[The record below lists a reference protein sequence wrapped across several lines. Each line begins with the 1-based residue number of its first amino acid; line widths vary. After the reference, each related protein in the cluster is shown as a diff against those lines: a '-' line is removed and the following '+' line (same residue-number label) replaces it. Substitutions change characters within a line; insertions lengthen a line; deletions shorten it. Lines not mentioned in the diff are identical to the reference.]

1 MAAPESDLE
10 GNRCQR
16 TQREHRGGAPGS
28 FIAVA
33 TAAAATASRIHGDT
47 SSPPLSPA
55 AGPPRRHLTTV
66 SCIRAWLT
74 RYFAP
79 ESSGPETIEVVGTQ
93 DPRSMGTGVP
103 ASEQTS
109 CAKGDPQVY
118 CPEDTGGTEAV
129 QATDCESPEDNQSQN
144 EPGYSSREDTGQ
156 LMASYEGKAK
166 GYQVPPFGW
175 RICLAHEFTEK
186 RKPFNANDV
195 SLSNLIKHLGMGL
208 RYLQWWYRKTQVEK
222 KTPFIDL
229 INCVPLRQ
237 IYGCPLGGIGGGTIT
252 RGWRGQFCRWQLNP
266 GMYQH
271 QTVIADQFTVCLRR
285 KGHTVYQQVLSV
297 ERPSVLRSWN
307 WGLCGY
313 FAFYHAL
320 YPRAWT
326 VYQLPGQNVTLTC
339 RQITPILPHDYQ
351 DSSLPVAIFVW
362 DVENEGDEAVDVSIM
377 FSMRN
382 GLGGEDDAPGGLWN
396 EPFCLERDGATV
408 QGLLLHHPTLPN
420 PYTMA
425 VAARLTADTT
435 VTHITAFDPDST
447 GQQVWQDL
455 LQDGQLDSPAGRS
468 PTSQKGEGIAGAVCA
483 MGKLPPRGRCSLEF
497 SLAWDMPRIMF
508 GAKGQVHYR
517 RYTRFFG
524 SDGDAAPTLSHYAL
538 CRYTDWEEKISAWQ
552 SPVLDDRSLPAWYKS
567 ALFNELY
574 FLADGGTVWLEV
586 PEASL
591 PEELVG
597 GMHQLHP
604 ILREYGRFGYLEGQE
619 YRMYNTYDVH
629 FYASFALIMLWPK
642 LELSLQ
648 YDMALATLREDLTQ
662 RRYLMSGIMA
672 PVKRRNVIPHDI
684 GDPDDEPWLRVNAYV
699 VHDTADWKDL
709 NLKFVL
715 QAVMESEMKFD
726 KDQDGL
732 IENGGYA
739 DQTYDGWVT
748 TGPSA
753 YCGGLWLAAV
763 AVMVRMAALCGA
775 PDVQDKFSSI
785 LSRGQEAY
793 ERLLWNGRYYNYDCS
808 SQPQS
813 FSIMSDQCAG
823 QWFLRASGLGEGDSE
838 VFPTQHVVR
847 ALQTIFEFNVQAF
860 AGGAMGAV
868 NGMQPHG
875 VPDRSS
881 VQSDEVWVGVV
892 YGLAATMIQEGLTWE
907 GFRTAEGCYRTVWE
921 RLGLAFQ
928 TPEAYC
934 QQRVYRSLAYMRPLS
949 IWAMQ
954 LALQQQQHKKAS
966 GPKAKQGTGLSMGP
980 KLGPK
985 ETMANP
991 SPE

>member
-1 MAAPESDLE
+1 
-10 GNRCQR
+10 
-16 TQREHRGGAPGS
+16 
-28 FIAVA
+28 
-33 TAAAATASRIHGDT
+33 
-47 SSPPLSPA
+47 
-55 AGPPRRHLTTV
+55 
-66 SCIRAWLT
+66 
-74 RYFAP
+74 
-79 ESSGPETIEVVGTQ
+79 
-93 DPRSMGTGVP
+93 MGTGVL
-103 ASEQTS
+103 ASEQTG
-109 CAKGDPQVY
+109 CAKGHPQ
-118 CPEDTGGTEAV
+118 DTEGTEGMQV
-129 QATDCESPEDNQSQN
+129 TDCESPEDSRPQN
-144 EPGYSSREDTGQ
+144 EPGYCDPEDSGQ

-175 RICLAHEFTEK
+175 RICLAHEFAEK
-186 RKPFNANDV
+186 RKPFHANNI
-195 SLSNLIKHLGMGL
+195 SLSNLIKHLGMGM
-208 RYLQWWYRKTQVEK
+208 RYLQWWYQKTQVEK
-222 KTPFIDL
+222 KTPFIDFM
-229 INCVPLRQ
+229 NCVPLRQ

-271 QTVIADQFTVCLRR
+271 RTVIADQFTVCLRR
-285 KGHTVYQQVLSV
+285 EGQTVYQQVLSV
-297 ERPSVLRSWN
+297 ERPRVLRSWN

-351 DSSLPVAIFVW
+351 DSSLPVGVFVW
-362 DVENEGDEAVDVSIM
+362 DVENEGDEALDVSIM

-382 GLGGEDDAPGGLWN
+382 GLGGGDDAPGGLWN
-396 EPFCLERDGATV
+396 EPFCLEQDGETT

-455 LQDGQLDSPAGRS
+455 LQDGQLDSPAGPS
-468 PTSQKGEGIAGAVCA
+468 TPTQKGVGIAGAVCVA
-483 MGKLPPRGRCSLEF
+483 GKLSPRGRCRLEF

-508 GAKGQVHYR
+508 GAKGQDY
-517 RYTRFFG
+517 Y
-524 SDGDAAPTLSHYAL
+524 
-538 CRYTDWEEKISAWQ
+538 
-552 SPVLDDRSLPAWYKS
+552 RSLPAWYKS

-586 PEASL
+586 PEDSL
-591 PEELVG
+591 PEELAG
-597 GMHQLHP
+597 SMCQLRP
-604 ILREYGRFGYLEGQE
+604 ILQEYGRFGYLEGQE

-648 YDMALATLREDLTQ
+648 YDMALATLGEDLTR
-662 RRYLMSGIMA
+662 RRYLMSGVMA
-672 PVKRRNVIPHDI
+672 PVKKRNVIPHDI
-684 GDPDDEPWLRVNAYV
+684 GDPDDEPWLRVNAYLI
-699 VHDTADWKDL
+699 HDTADWKDL

-715 QAVMESEMKFD
+715 QIYRDYYLTGDQGFLRDMWPVCLAVMESEMKFD

-763 AVMVRMAALCGA
+763 AVMVQMAALCGA
-775 PDVQDKFSSI
+775 QDVQDRFSSI

-813 FSIMSDQCAG
+813 RSIMSDQCAG
-823 QWFLRASGLGEGDSE
+823 QWFLRACGLGEGDTE
-838 VFPTQHVVR
+838 VFPTRHIVR
-847 ALQTIFEFNVQAF
+847 ALQTIFELNVQAF

-875 VPDRSS
+875 VPDRTS

-934 QQRVYRSLAYMRPLS
+934 QQQVFRSLAYMRPLS

-966 GPKAKQGTGLSMGP
+966 RPTAKQGTGLSTGP
-980 KLGPK
+980 TCGPK
-985 ETMANP
+985 EGMANL
-991 SPE
+991 SLE

>member
-1 MAAPESDLE
+1 
-10 GNRCQR
+10 
-16 TQREHRGGAPGS
+16 
-28 FIAVA
+28 
-33 TAAAATASRIHGDT
+33 
-47 SSPPLSPA
+47 
-55 AGPPRRHLTTV
+55 
-66 SCIRAWLT
+66 
-74 RYFAP
+74 
-79 ESSGPETIEVVGTQ
+79 
-93 DPRSMGTGVP
+93 MGTGVP
-103 ASEQTS
+103 ASEHIS
-109 CAKGDPQVY
+109 CAKEDPQVY
-118 CPEDTGGTEAV
+118 CPEETGGTKDV
-129 QATDCESPEDNQSQN
+129 QVTDCKSPED
-144 EPGYSSREDTGQ
+144 SRPQKETGCCNPEDSGQ
-156 LMASYEGKAK
+156 LMASYEGKAM

-186 RKPFNANDV
+186 RKPFQANNV
-195 SLSNLIKHLGMGL
+195 SLSNMIKHIGMGL

-222 KTPFIDL
+222 KTPFIDM
-229 INCVPLRQ
+229 INSVPLRQ

-271 QTVIADQFTVCLRR
+271 RTVIADQFTVCLRR
-285 KGHTVYQQVLSV
+285 EGQTVYQQVLS
-297 ERPSVLRSWN
+297 LDWN

-313 FAFYHAL
+313 FCFLHAL
-320 YPRAWT
+320 YPRAG
-326 VYQLPGQNVTLTC
+326 LSISFLGQNV
-339 RQITPILPHDYQ
+339 LPHLPSDHTHL
-351 DSSLPVAIFVW
+351 DSSLPVGVFVW
-362 DVENEGDEAVDVSIM
+362 DVENEGDEALDVSIM

-382 GLGGEDDAPGGLWN
+382 GLGGGDDAPGGLWN
-396 EPFCLERDGATV
+396 EPFCLERGGETV

-425 VAARLTADTT
+425 VAARVTADTT

-455 LQDGQLDSPAGRS
+455 LQDGQLDSPTGQS
-468 PTSQKGEGIAGAVCA
+468 TPTQKGVGIAGAVCVSS
-483 MGKLPPRGRCSLEF
+483 KLQPRGQCRLEF

-524 SDGDAAPTLSHYAL
+524 QDGDAAPTLSHYAL
-538 CRYTDWEEKISAWQ
+538 CQYPEWEERISAWQ

-586 PEASL
+586 LEDSL
-591 PEELVG
+591 PEELG
-597 GMHQLHP
+597 RNMCH
-604 ILREYGRFGYLEGQE
+604 LRPTLRDYGRFGYLEGQE

-648 YDMALATLREDLTQ
+648 YDMALATLREDLTR
-662 RRYLMSGIMA
+662 RRYLMSGVMA

-684 GDPDDEPWLRVNAYV
+684 GDPDDEPWLRVNAYLI
-699 VHDTADWKDL
+699 HDTADWKDL

-715 QAVMESEMKFD
+715 QVYRDYYLTGDQNFLKDMWPVCLAVMESEMKFD
-726 KDQDGL
+726 KDHDGL

-763 AVMVRMAALCGA
+763 AVMVQMAALCGA
-775 PDVQDKFSSI
+775 QDIQDKFSSI

-793 ERLLWNGRYYNYDCS
+793 ERLLWNGRYYNYDS
-808 SQPQS
+808 SSRPQS
-813 FSIMSDQCAG
+813 RSVMSDQCAG
-823 QWFLRASGLGEGDSE
+823 QWFLKACGLGEGDTE
-838 VFPTQHVVR
+838 VFPTPHVVR
-847 ALQTIFEFNVQAF
+847 ALQTIFELNVQAF

-875 VPDRSS
+875 VPDKSS

-907 GFRTAEGCYRTVWE
+907 GFQTAEGCYRTVWE

-934 QQRVYRSLAYMRPLS
+934 QQRVFRSLAYMRPLS

-966 GPKAKQGTGLSMGP
+966 WPKVEQGTGLRTGP
-980 KLGPK
+980 MFGPK
-985 ETMANP
+985 EAMANLN
-991 SPE
+991 PE

>member
-1 MAAPESDLE
+1 M
-10 GNRCQR
+10 
-16 TQREHRGGAPGS
+16 
-28 FIAVA
+28 
-33 TAAAATASRIHGDT
+33 
-47 SSPPLSPA
+47 
-55 AGPPRRHLTTV
+55 
-66 SCIRAWLT
+66 
-74 RYFAP
+74 
-79 ESSGPETIEVVGTQ
+79 GTQ
-93 DPRSMGTGVP
+93 DPGNMGTGVP
-103 ASEQTS
+103 ASEQIS
-109 CAKGDPQVY
+109 CAKEDPQVY
-118 CPEDTGGTEAV
+118 CPEETGGTKDV
-129 QATDCESPEDNQSQN
+129 QVTDCKSPED
-144 EPGYSSREDTGQ
+144 SRPPKETDCCNPEDSGQ
-156 LMASYEGKAK
+156 LMVSYEGKAM

-186 RKPFNANDV
+186 RKPFQANNV
-195 SLSNLIKHLGMGL
+195 SLSNMIKHIGMGL
-208 RYLQWWYRKTQVEK
+208 RYLQWWYRKTHVEK
-222 KTPFIDL
+222 KTPFIDM
-229 INCVPLRQ
+229 INSVPLRQ

-271 QTVIADQFTVCLRR
+271 RTVIAD
-285 KGHTVYQQVLSV
+285 
-297 ERPSVLRSWN
+297 
-307 WGLCGY
+307 
-313 FAFYHAL
+313 
-320 YPRAWT
+320 
-326 VYQLPGQNVTLTC
+326 
-339 RQITPILPHDYQ
+339 Q
-351 DSSLPVAIFVW
+351 DSSLPVGVFVW
-362 DVENEGDEAVDVSIM
+362 DVENEGDEALDVSIM

-382 GLGGEDDAPGGLWN
+382 GLGGGDDAPGGLWN
-396 EPFCLERDGATV
+396 EPFCLERSGETV
-408 QGLLLHHPTLPN
+408 RGLLLHHPTLPN

-425 VAARLTADTT
+425 VAARVTAATT

-455 LQDGQLDSPAGRS
+455 LQDGQLDSPTGQS
-468 PTSQKGEGIAGAVCA
+468 TPTQKGVGIAGAVCVSS
-483 MGKLPPRGRCSLEF
+483 KLRPRGQCRLEF

-524 SDGDAAPTLSHYAL
+524 QDGDAAPALSHYAL
-538 CRYTDWEEKISAWQ
+538 CRYAEWEERISAWQ

-586 PEASL
+586 LEDSL
-591 PEELVG
+591 PEELG
-597 GMHQLHP
+597 RNMCH
-604 ILREYGRFGYLEGQE
+604 LRPTLRDYGRFGYLEGQE

-648 YDMALATLREDLTQ
+648 YDMALATLREDLTR
-662 RRYLMSGIMA
+662 RRYLMSGVMA

-684 GDPDDEPWLRVNAYV
+684 GDPDDEPWLRVNAYLI
-699 VHDTADWKDL
+699 HDTADWKDL

-715 QAVMESEMKFD
+715 QVYRDYYLTGDQNFLKDMWPVCLAVMESEMKFD
-726 KDQDGL
+726 KDHDGL

-763 AVMVRMAALCGA
+763 AVMVQMAALCGA
-775 PDVQDKFSSI
+775 QDIQDKFSSI

-793 ERLLWNGRYYNYDCS
+793 ERLLWNGRYYNYDS
-808 SQPQS
+808 SSRPQS
-813 FSIMSDQCAG
+813 RSVMSDQCAG
-823 QWFLRASGLGEGDSE
+823 QWFLKACGLGEGDTE

-847 ALQTIFEFNVQAF
+847 ALQTIFELNVQAF

-875 VPDRSS
+875 VPDKSS

-907 GFRTAEGCYRTVWE
+907 GFQTAEGCYRTVWE

-934 QQRVYRSLAYMRPLS
+934 QQRVFRSLAYMRPLS

-966 GPKAKQGTGLSMGP
+966 WPKVKQGTGLRTGP
-980 KLGPK
+980 MFGPK
-985 ETMANP
+985 EAMANL

>member
-1 MAAPESDLE
+1 MVT
-10 GNRCQR
+10 C
-16 TQREHRGGAPGS
+16 
-28 FIAVA
+28 
-33 TAAAATASRIHGDT
+33 
-47 SSPPLSPA
+47 
-55 AGPPRRHLTTV
+55 
-66 SCIRAWLT
+66 
-74 RYFAP
+74 
-79 ESSGPETIEVVGTQ
+79 
-93 DPRSMGTGVP
+93 VP
-103 ASEQTS
+103 ASEQIG
-109 CAKGDPQVY
+109 CAERDSQVY
-118 CPEDTGGTEAV
+118 CEDTGDTEV
-129 QATDCESPEDNQSQN
+129 TDCVSPEDSGPQT
-144 EPGYSSREDTGQ
+144 EPSYGNSEDSGQ
-156 LMASYEGKAK
+156 LMASYEGKAR

-175 RICLAHEFTEK
+175 RICLAHEFAEK
-186 RKPFNANDV
+186 RKPFQANNV
-195 SLSNLIKHLGMGL
+195 SFSNLVKHFGMGL
-208 RYLQWWYRKTQVEK
+208 RYLKWWYRKTHVEK
-222 KTPFIDL
+222 KTPFIDMF
-229 INCVPLRQ
+229 NSVPLRQ

-271 QTVIADQFTVCLRR
+271 QTVIADQFIVCLRR
-285 KGHTVYQQVLSV
+285 DGRTVYQQVLSL
-297 ERPSVLRSWN
+297 ELPSVLRSWN

-339 RQITPILPHDYQ
+339 RQVTPILPHDYQ
-351 DSSLPVAIFVW
+351 DSSLPVGVFVW
-362 DVENEGDEAVDVSIM
+362 DVENEGDETLDVSIT

-382 GLGGEDDAPGGLWN
+382 GLGGEDDAAGGLWN
-396 EPFCLERDGATV
+396 EPFCLEQDGTTV
-408 QGLLLHHPTLPN
+408 QGLLLHHPTPPN

-425 VAARLTADTT
+425 VAARCTADTT
-435 VTHITAFDPDST
+435 VTHTTAFDPDGT

-455 LQDGQLDSPAGRS
+455 LQDGQLDSPAGQS
-468 PTSQKGEGIAGAVCA
+468 TPTQKGEGVAGAVCISS
-483 MGKLPPRGRCSLEF
+483 KLLPQGRCRLEF
-497 SLAWDMPRIMF
+497 SLAWDMPKIMF

-517 RYTRFFG
+517 T
-524 SDGDAAPTLSHYAL
+524 
-538 CRYTDWEEKISAWQ
+538 
-552 SPVLDDRSLPAWYKS
+552 LPAWYKS

-591 PEELVG
+591 PEELG
-597 GMHQLHP
+597 GSMRQLRSV
-604 ILREYGRFGYLEGQE
+604 LRDYGRFGYLEGQE

-648 YDMALATLREDLTQ
+648 YDMALATFKEDLTR
-662 RRYLMSGIMA
+662 RRYLMSGVVA

-684 GDPDDEPWLRVNAYV
+684 GDPDDEPWLRVNAYLI
-699 VHDTADWKDL
+699 HDTADWKDL

-715 QAVMESEMKFD
+715 QVYRDYYLTGDQGFLKDMWPVCLAVMESEMKFD

-763 AVMVRMAALCGA
+763 AVMVQMAVLCGA
-775 PDVQDKFSSI
+775 QDVQDKFASI
-785 LSRGQEAY
+785 LCRGREAY
-793 ERLLWNGRYYNYDCS
+793 ERLLWNGRYYNYDSS

-813 FSIMSDQCAG
+813 RSIMSDQCAG
-823 QWFLRASGLGEGDSE
+823 QWFLRACGLGEGDTE
-838 VFPTQHVVR
+838 VFPTLHVVR
-847 ALQTIFEFNVQAF
+847 ALQTIFELNVQAF

-892 YGLAATMIQEGLTWE
+892 YGLAATMIQEGLTRE

-934 QQRVYRSLAYMRPLS
+934 QQRVFRSLAYMRPLS

-954 LALQQQQHKKAS
+954 LALQQQPHRKSGRPAVTQGPGVSTQPES
-966 GPKAKQGTGLSMGP
+966 GPKRSLAT
-980 KLGPK
+980 LGP
-985 ETMANP
+985 E
-991 SPE
+991 

>member
-1 MAAPESDLE
+1 
-10 GNRCQR
+10 
-16 TQREHRGGAPGS
+16 
-28 FIAVA
+28 I
-33 TAAAATASRIHGDT
+33 
-47 SSPPLSPA
+47 
-55 AGPPRRHLTTV
+55 
-66 SCIRAWLT
+66 
-74 RYFAP
+74 
-79 ESSGPETIEVVGTQ
+79 GTQ
-93 DPRSMGTGVP
+93 DPGNMGTGVP
-103 ASEQTS
+103 ASEQIS
-109 CAKGDPQVY
+109 CAKEDPQVY
-118 CPEDTGGTEAV
+118 CTKDVQVTDCKSPEGNRPQRETGCSNPED
-129 QATDCESPEDNQSQN
+129 S
-144 EPGYSSREDTGQ
+144 GQ
-156 LMASYEGKAK
+156 LMASYEGKAM

-186 RKPFNANDV
+186 RKPFQANNV
-195 SLSNLIKHLGMGL
+195 SLRNMIKHIGMGL

-222 KTPFIDL
+222 KTPFIDM
-229 INCVPLRQ
+229 INSVPLRQ

-271 QTVIADQFTVCLRR
+271 WTVIADQFTVCLRR
-285 KGHTVYQQVLSV
+285 EGQTVYQQVLSL
-297 ERPSVLRSWN
+297 EHPSVLCSWN

-320 YPRAWT
+320 YPQAWT

-351 DSSLPVAIFVW
+351 DSSLPVGVFVW
-362 DVENEGDEAVDVSIM
+362 DVENEGDEALDVFIM

-382 GLGGEDDAPGGLWN
+382 GLGGGDDALGGLWN
-396 EPFCLERDGATV
+396 EPFCLEHGRETV

-425 VAARLTADTT
+425 VAARVTADTT

-455 LQDGQLDSPAGRS
+455 LQDGQLDSPAGQS
-468 PTSQKGEGIAGAVCA
+468 TPTQKGVGIAGAVCVSS
-483 MGKLPPRGRCSLEF
+483 KLEPRGQCRLEF
-497 SLAWDMPRIMF
+497 SLAWDMPRILF

-524 SDGDAAPTLSHYAL
+524 QDGDAAPALSHYAL
-538 CRYTDWEEKISAWQ
+538 CRYAEWEERISAWQ

-574 FLADGGTVWLEV
+574 FLADGGTVWLE
-586 PEASL
+586 
-591 PEELVG
+591 
-597 GMHQLHP
+597 
-604 ILREYGRFGYLEGQE
+604 GQE

-629 FYASFALIMLWPK
+629 FYASFALIMLWSK

-648 YDMALATLREDLTQ
+648 YDMALATLREDLTR
-662 RRYLMSGIMA
+662 RRYMMSGVMA

-684 GDPDDEPWLRVNAYV
+684 GDPDDEPWLRVNAYLI
-699 VHDTADWKDL
+699 HDTADWKDL

-715 QAVMESEMKFD
+715 QVYRDYYLMGDQNFLKDMWPVMESEMKFD
-726 KDQDGL
+726 KDHNGL
-732 IENGGYA
+732 TENGGYA

-748 TGPSA
+748 TGASA

-763 AVMVRMAALCGA
+763 AVMVQMAALCGA
-775 PDVQDKFSSI
+775 QDIQDKFSSI
-785 LSRGQEAY
+785 LHWGQEAY
-793 ERLLWNGRYYNYDCS
+793 KRLLWDGRYYNYDSS

-813 FSIMSDQCAG
+813 RSVMSDQCAG
-823 QWFLRASGLGEGDSE
+823 QWFLKACGLGEGETE
-838 VFPTQHVVR
+838 VFPTPHVVR
-847 ALQTIFEFNVQAF
+847 ALQTIFELKVQAF
-860 AGGAMGAV
+860 AGGAMGTV

-875 VPDRSS
+875 VPDKSS

-907 GFRTAEGCYRTVWE
+907 GFQTAEGCYRTVWE

-934 QQRVYRSLAYMRPLS
+934 QQRVFRSLDYMQPLS

-966 GPKAKQGTGLSMGP
+966 RPKVEQGTGLRTGP
-980 KLGPK
+980 MFGSK
-985 ETMANP
+985 EAMANV

>member
-1 MAAPESDLE
+1 
-10 GNRCQR
+10 
-16 TQREHRGGAPGS
+16 
-28 FIAVA
+28 
-33 TAAAATASRIHGDT
+33 
-47 SSPPLSPA
+47 
-55 AGPPRRHLTTV
+55 
-66 SCIRAWLT
+66 
-74 RYFAP
+74 
-79 ESSGPETIEVVGTQ
+79 
-93 DPRSMGTGVP
+93 MGTGVP

-109 CAKGDPQVY
+109 CAQRDPQAY
-118 CPEDTGGTEAV
+118 CLEDTGGTDAV
-129 QATDCESPEDNQSQN
+129 KVTDPERPADDPPPNDGMDS
-144 EPGYSSREDTGQ
+144 GQ
-156 LMASYEGKAK
+156 LMASYEGQAK

-175 RICLAHEFTEK
+175 RICLAHEFAEK
-186 RKPFNANDV
+186 RKPFNANNV
-195 SLSNLIKHLGMGL
+195 SLSNMIKHLGMGL
-208 RYLQWWYRKTQVEK
+208 RYFRWWYRKTQVEK

-271 QTVIADQFTVCLRR
+271 RTVIADQFTVCLRR
-285 KGHTVYQQVLSV
+285 RGQTVYQQVLSV
-297 ERPSVLRSWN
+297 ERPRVLRSWN
-307 WGLCGY
+307 WGLCGL

-326 VYQLPGQNVTLTC
+326 VYQLPGQSVTLTC

-351 DSSLPVAIFVW
+351 DSSLPVGVFVW
-362 DVENEGDEAVDVSIM
+362 DVENEGDEALDVSIM

-382 GLGGEDDAPGGLWN
+382 GLGGGDDGPGGLWN
-396 EPFCLERDGATV
+396 EPFCLQRDGETV
-408 QGLLLHHPTLPN
+408 QGLLLHHPSPHN

-425 VAARLTADTT
+425 VAARRTADTT
-435 VTHITAFDPDST
+435 VTHVTAFDPDGT

-455 LQDGQLDSPAGRS
+455 LHDGQLDSPTGPSA
-468 PTSQKGEGIAGAVCA
+468 PSQKGVGIAGAVCA
-483 MGKLPPRGRCSLEF
+483 SGKLPPRGRCCLEF
-497 SLAWDMPRIMF
+497 SLAWDMPKIMF
-508 GAKGQVHYR
+508 GSRGQEHYR
-517 RYTRFFG
+517 RYTRFF
-524 SDGDAAPTLSHYAL
+524 SPDGDAAPALSHYAL
-538 CRYTDWEEKISAWQ
+538 CHYATWEEKISAWQ

-586 PEASL
+586 PEDSL
-591 PEELVG
+591 PALG
-597 GMHQLHP
+597 DTMCQLRP
-604 ILREYGRFGYLEGQE
+604 TLLEYGRFGYLEGQE

-629 FYASFALIMLWPK
+629 FYASFALVMLWPK

-648 YDMALATLREDLTQ
+648 YDMALAALGEDLTK
-662 RRYLMSGIMA
+662 RRYLMSGVVA
-672 PVKRRNVIPHDI
+672 PVKTKNVIPHDI
-684 GDPDDEPWLRVNAYV
+684 GDPDDEPWLRVNAYLI
-699 VHDTADWKDL
+699 HDTADWKDL

-715 QAVMESEMKFD
+715 QIYRDYYLTSDQGFLTDMWPVCLAVMESEMKFD

-739 DQTYDGWVT
+739 DQTYDGWIA

-763 AVMVRMAALCGA
+763 AVMVQMAALCGA
-775 PDVQDKFSSI
+775 QDIQDKFSSI
-785 LSRGQEAY
+785 LSRGREAF

-813 FSIMSDQCAG
+813 CSIMSDQCAG
-823 QWFLRASGLGEGDSE
+823 QWFLRACGLGDGDTE
-838 VFPTQHVVR
+838 VFPTSHIVC
-847 ALQTIFEFNVQAF
+847 ALQTIFELNVKAF

-868 NGMQPHG
+868 NGMRPQG

-892 YGLAATMIQEGLTWE
+892 YSLAATMIQEGLTWE

-934 QQRVYRSLAYMRPLS
+934 QQQVFRSLAYMRPLS

-954 LALQQQQHKKAS
+954 LALQQQQHK
-966 GPKAKQGTGLSMGP
+966 AKHRAKGTGLSTAP
-980 KLGPK
+980 ELGPK
-985 ETMANP
+985 EVTASL